1 METTVEAAVVVLTL
15 AQSTHLFPFC
25 SYLTV
30 DFHWLFP
37 SLLSATFCKM
47 GLS

>member
-25 SYLTV
+25 SYLAV